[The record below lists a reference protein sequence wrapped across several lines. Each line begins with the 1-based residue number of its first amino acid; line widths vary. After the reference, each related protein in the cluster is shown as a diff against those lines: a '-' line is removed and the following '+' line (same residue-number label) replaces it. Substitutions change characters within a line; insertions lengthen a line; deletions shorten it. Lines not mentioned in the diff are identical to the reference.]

1 MKDILSKLKYHP
13 KYETI
18 LNWGKLISIT
28 GSAQIIVQILGFAS
42 GILIIR
48 LLPVQE
54 YALYT
59 LANTMLG
66 TMTVLADGGISTGVM
81 SQGAKVWQN
90 KVMLGKVLATGLD
103 LRRKFA
109 IFSLL
114 GATPFLIYLLLHNG
128 ASWLT
133 TVLIVAS
140 LIPAFLAALSDTLL
154 EIVPKLHQDIL
165 PLQKNQLMV
174 GVGRLFLTGLTIFIF
189 PWTFVAILA
198 SGIPRMY
205 GNIKLKQ
212 IANSFIDKKQR
223 PDPVIQSGILKM
235 VKKIIPGAIYYCI
248 SGQITIWLISIFG
261 KTESVA
267 QLGALGRF
275 AILLSLFNVLLATL
289 VLPRYAILLENKSLL
304 LKKFVQILCL
314 VTILVCFIVAM
325 VYIFSDQL
333 LWVLGKNYSELKS
346 ELMLSIVGSCLSLL
360 AGISFSLCSS
370 RGWILNPLISI
381 PITLLSIG
389 IGVFIF
395 NVSNLSG
402 VLLFNIF
409 LAAVQLFMNT
419 GYCLK
424 KIVTIK

>member
-174 GVGRLFLTGLTIFIF
+174 GVG
-189 PWTFVAILA
+189 
-198 SGIPRMY
+198 
-205 GNIKLKQ
+205 
-212 IANSFIDKKQR
+212 
-223 PDPVIQSGILKM
+223 
-235 VKKIIPGAIYYCI
+235 
-248 SGQITIWLISIFG
+248 
-261 KTESVA
+261 
-267 QLGALGRF
+267 
-275 AILLSLFNVLLATL
+275 
-289 VLPRYAILLENKSLL
+289 
-304 LKKFVQILCL
+304 
-314 VTILVCFIVAM
+314 
-325 VYIFSDQL
+325 
-333 LWVLGKNYSELKS
+333 
-346 ELMLSIVGSCLSLL
+346 
-360 AGISFSLCSS
+360 
-370 RGWILNPLISI
+370 
-381 PITLLSIG
+381 
-389 IGVFIF
+389 
-395 NVSNLSG
+395 
-402 VLLFNIF
+402 
-409 LAAVQLFMNT
+409 
-419 GYCLK
+419 
-424 KIVTIK
+424 